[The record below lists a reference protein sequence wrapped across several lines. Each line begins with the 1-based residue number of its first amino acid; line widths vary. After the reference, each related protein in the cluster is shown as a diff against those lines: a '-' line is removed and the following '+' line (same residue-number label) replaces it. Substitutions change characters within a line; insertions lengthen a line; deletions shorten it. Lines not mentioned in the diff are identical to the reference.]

1 MMSVS
6 NIVFDP
12 SKQFS
17 KIVKV
22 IPIIVIDDLWANLN
36 PVLLVRD
43 GVESQFRVSDEE
55 FTQRII

>member
-1 MMSVS
+1 MSVS